1 MSITNNYFFV
11 DGSALLSDIR
21 AIRNDKEQLRGR
33 LFVITRLAKYF
44 THDEVLKRYHAGQFR
59 RFVFYFVE
67 NDDRLK
73 DDLILPDPTVPDE
86 IDDLRIEHCGKRI
99 KEIESA
105 RQWLEENKAPEH
117 VRERLYRSEKAVDTQ
132 ICCDALQ
139 LAARDKLERL
149 FLYSNDYD
157 FVPLC
162 KCLRSLGV
170 NINLIR
176 LSVGNVNKGL
186 VRECD
191 AYTEMPY
198 PEIVRC
204 FVDPPG

>member
-21 AIRNDKEQLRGR
+21 AIRNANEPLHGR
-33 LFVITRLAKYF
+33 LFVITRLADYF
-44 THDEVLKRYHAGQFR
+44 TGERFDKFHSGQWR
-59 RFVFYFVE
+59 RFVFYFVQG
-67 NDDRLK
+67 DDRLK
-73 DDLILPDPTVPDE
+73 QDLVLPDPTVPGE
-86 IDDLRIEHCGKRI
+86 IIDLRIEHCGKRI
-99 KEIESA
+99 KQFALAKE
-105 RQWLEENKAPEH
+105 WLEENKGPDY
-117 VRERLYRSEKAVDTQ
+117 VSDCLYRSEKAVDTQ

-176 LSVGNVNKGL
+176 LSVGNVTKEL
-186 VRECD
+186 VKECD

-198 PEIVRC
+198 PEIVKC
-204 FVDPPG
+204 FVDPPD